1 MLQHVCQA
9 EFADANTVINL
20 ECQRTASLV
29 RALEGCL
36 HPRVGR
42 LLRQISEAECEDDFR
57 RVTCEVKYLLSL
69 TFGEAEAQRRLQ

>member
-9 EFADANTVINL
+9 EFADADTVLNL
-20 ECQRTASLV
+20 QCDRTAMLV
-29 RALEGCL
+29 RAMEGCL

-42 LLRQISEAECEDDFR
+42 LMRQLSQAACEEDFR
-57 RVTCEVKYLLSL
+57 RVTSEIKYLLCL